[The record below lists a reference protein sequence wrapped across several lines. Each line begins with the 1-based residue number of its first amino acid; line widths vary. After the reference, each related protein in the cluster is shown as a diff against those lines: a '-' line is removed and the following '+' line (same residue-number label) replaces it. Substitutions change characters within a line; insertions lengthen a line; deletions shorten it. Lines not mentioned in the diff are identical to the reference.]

1 MLDRLSVVIA
11 AKNPPIE
18 QFLLCLTS
26 FAALANASKLQV
38 IVVKSGELPD
48 LPAGLM
54 AGFAEFKFVDVPP
67 EGVYA
72 AYNAGCDHAVGS
84 YTLFF
89 GADDIALPGMDSLMD
104 QVLLKD
110 DTYELVAAPC
120 FMQSSGLAKPSRRRS
135 SLIFANWCHQ
145 GLFYRTSYLKE
156 HRYQGDLYRIQA
168 DHKMN
173 IDIVS
178 NRVHR
183 VFVSDVLVAY
193 FCAGGVSSVRP
204 DLQFRA
210 DFPAIVGRA
219 YGRHWGWLVR
229 IKQIAIDII
238 KGPPERRFE
247 STFRR

>member
-26 FAALANASKLQV
+26 FSALANANKLQV
-38 IVVKSGELPD
+38 IVVKSGDLPD
-48 LPAGLM
+48 LPASLI
-54 AGFAEFKFVDVPP
+54 AGFAEFKLVDVPP

-178 NRVHR
+178 NRANR
-183 VFVSDVLVAY
+183 VFVSDLLVAY

-210 DFPAIVGRA
+210 DFPSIVGRA

-229 IKQIAIDII
+229 LKQIVIDLV

>member
-11 AKNPPIE
+11 AKNPPVE
-18 QFLLCLTS
+18 QLRLCLTS
-26 FAALANASKLQV
+26 FAALANAAKLQV
-38 IVVKSGELPD
+38 ILVKSGELNE
-48 LPAGLM
+48 LPTSLV
-54 AGFAEFKFVDVPP
+54 AGFAEFKLVDVPP
-67 EGVYA
+67 EGVYS

-89 GADDIALPGMDSLMD
+89 GADDIALPGMDTLMD

-110 DTYELVAAPC
+110 DTYALVAAPC
-120 FMQSSGLAKPSRRRS
+120 FMQPSRLSKPSRRRS

-145 GLFYRTSYLKE
+145 GLFYRTSYLKA
-156 HRYQGDLYRIQA
+156 HRYQGCLYRIQA

-178 NRVHR
+178 NRANR
-183 VFVSDVLVAY
+183 IFVSDVLVAY
-193 FCAGGVSSVRP
+193 FSAGGASSLQP

-219 YGRHWGWLVR
+219 YGRHWGFLVR
-229 IKQIAIDII
+229 LKQIAIDIV
-238 KGPPERRFE
+238 KGPPERRFK

>member
-11 AKNPPIE
+11 AKKPPAE
-18 QFLLCLTS
+18 QFLLCMTS

-38 IVVKSGELPD
+38 IVVKSGELPE
-48 LPAGLM
+48 LPVSLIS
-54 AGFAEFKFVDVPP
+54 GFAEFKLVDVPP

-110 DTYELVAAPC
+110 DSYELVAAPC

-156 HRYQGDLYRIQA
+156 HRYQGHLYRIQA

-178 NRVHR
+178 NRTHR

-229 IKQIAIDII
+229 FKQIAIDLV

>member
-1 MLDRLSVVIA
+1 MLERLSVVIA
-11 AKNPPIE
+11 AKNPPPE

-26 FAALANASKLQV
+26 FAALANAARLQIV
-38 IVVKSGELPD
+38 VVKSGDVPRV
-48 LPAGLM
+48 PASLV
-54 AGFAEFKFVDVPP
+54 AGFAEFKLVDVPP

-89 GADDIALPGMDSLMD
+89 GADDIALPGMDTLMD

-110 DTYELVAAPC
+110 DGYELVAAPC
-120 FMQSSGLAKPSRRRS
+120 FMQASGLARPSRRRT

-145 GLFYRTSYLKE
+145 GLFYKTSYLKS

-178 NRVHR
+178 NRAHR

-204 DLQFRA
+204 DLKFRA
-210 DFPAIVGRA
+210 DFPTIVGQA
-219 YGRHWGWLVR
+219 YGRPWGWLVR
-229 IKQIAIDII
+229 LKQIAIDLV

-247 STFRR
+247 STYRR

>member
-1 MLDRLSVVIA
+1 MLERLSVVIA
-11 AKNPPIE
+11 AKTPPME

-26 FAALANASKLQV
+26 FAALANSSKLQV
-38 IVVKSGELPD
+38 IVVKSGDLPELPAS
-48 LPAGLM
+48 LV
-54 AGFAEFKFVDVPP
+54 AGFAEFKLVDVPP

-110 DTYELVAAPC
+110 DTFELVAAPC

-156 HRYQGDLYRIQA
+156 HRYQGDVYRIQA

-178 NRVHR
+178 NRANR
-183 VFVSDVLVAY
+183 IFVSDLLVAY

-210 DFPAIVGRA
+210 DFPSIVGQA

-229 IKQIAIDII
+229 LKQIVIDLV

>member
-1 MLDRLSVVIA
+1 MLDRLSIVIA
-11 AKNPPIE
+11 AKSPPVE
-18 QFLLCLTS
+18 QFRLCLAS

-38 IVVKSGELPD
+38 IVVKSGELPE
-48 LPAGLM
+48 LPASLI
-54 AGFAEFKFVDVPP
+54 AGFAEFKLVDVPP

-72 AYNAGCDHAVGS
+72 AYNAGCDHALGS

-89 GADDIALPGMDSLMD
+89 GADDIALPAMDSLME
-104 QVLLKD
+104 QMLFHD
-110 DTYELVAAPC
+110 DTYTLVAAPC

-156 HRYQGDLYRIQA
+156 NRYQGHLYSIQA

-178 NRVHR
+178 NRAYR
-183 VFVSDVLVAY
+183 FFVSDLVVAY

-229 IKQIAIDII
+229 IRQIAIDLV
-238 KGPPERRFE
+238 KGPPERRFK

>member
-11 AKNPPIE
+11 AKTPPLQ

-38 IVVKSGELPD
+38 IVVKSGDLPELPAS
-48 LPAGLM
+48 LV
-54 AGFAEFKFVDVPP
+54 AGFAEFKLVDVPP

-72 AYNAGCDHAVGS
+72 AYNVGCNHAVGS

-89 GADDIALPGMDSLMD
+89 GADDIALPGMDSLID
-104 QVLLKD
+104 QILLKD
-110 DTYELVAAPC
+110 ESYVLVAAPC
-120 FMQSSGLAKPSRRRS
+120 FMQSSGLSKPSRRRT

-156 HRYQGDLYRIQA
+156 HHYQGDLYRIQA

-178 NRVHR
+178 NRAHR
-183 VFVSDVLVAY
+183 VFVSDLLVAY
-193 FCAGGVSSVRP
+193 FCAGGVSSIKP

-219 YGRHWGWLVR
+219 YGRYWGWLVR
-229 IKQIAIDII
+229 LKQIVIDLV

>member
-1 MLDRLSVVIA
+1 MLDRISVVIA
-11 AKNPPIE
+11 AKSPPVE

-38 IVVKSGELPD
+38 IVVKSGDLPELPV
-48 LPAGLM
+48 GLIS
-54 AGFAEFKFVDVPP
+54 GFAEFKLVDVPP

-72 AYNAGCDHAVGS
+72 AYNAGCDYAVGS

-89 GADDIALPGMDSLMD
+89 GADDIALPGMDSLLD

-110 DTYELVAAPC
+110 DSYALVAAPC
-120 FMQSSGLAKPSRRRS
+120 YMQSTGLAKPSRRRS

-156 HRYQGDLYRIQA
+156 HRYKGHLYRIQA

-178 NRVHR
+178 NCANRI
-183 VFVSDVLVAY
+183 FVSDVLVAY

-210 DFPAIVGRA
+210 DFPSIVGQA

-229 IKQIAIDII
+229 LKQIAIDLV

-247 STFRR
+247 GTFRR